1 MGSADLMPRNLD
13 HRIEI
18 VAPIENPRA
27 QTEVNAILDQLLADN
42 AVGSNTVRLLVADVS
57 GSGLTAVWEEKAFVG
72 LGAEILHRGEIGA
85 AKLEEATEMAQRY
98 VRIARKLGADP
109 IEVVVT
115 APGRQAPNGDEL
127 VDAIARATR
136 APVRLLSSDEEG
148 VLAYRGAI
156 ARADSLPETVAV
168 CDTGGG
174 STEIV
179 VGAPPDPPAW
189 SRSVDL
195 GSLRLTAG
203 FLPSDPP
210 TGPEVVAACEEAVR
224 LLVTL
229 TPPRP
234 QAALVVGGSAR
245 GLARVVGSTL
255 DEAALTGALRVATAR
270 RATKLAKAY
279 GLAEERARVLPAGAV
294 ILREVVRR
302 LGVPLELARGGLR
315 EGVLSELL
323 AEAEAA

>member
-1 MGSADLMPRNLD
+1 MSAAVVD
-13 HRIEI
+13 
-18 VAPIENPRA
+18 
-27 QTEVNAILDQLLADN
+27 
-42 AVGSNTVRLLVADVS
+42 VGSNTIRLLVADVS
-57 GSGLTAVWEEKAFVG
+57 GSGIAAVREEKAFVG
-72 LGAEILHRGEIGA
+72 LGAEILHRGEIGP
-85 AKLEEATEMAQRY
+85 AKLEEATELAARY

-127 VDAIARATR
+127 VDGIARATR
-136 APVRLLSSDEEG
+136 VPVRLLSPDEEG

-156 ARADSLPETVAV
+156 ARAADRLPETIAV

-179 VGAPPDPPAW
+179 VGAPPAPPVW

-210 TGPEVVAACEEAVR
+210 TAPEIAAACEEAAR
-224 LLVTL
+224 QLATL

-234 QAALVVGGSAR
+234 HAALVVGGSAR

-270 RATKLAKAY
+270 RAAKLAKAY
-279 GLAEERARVLPAGAV
+279 GLDERRARVLPAGAV

-315 EGVLSELL
+315 EGVLAELV